1 MYKKTRITISV
12 GIMMSVRSDRK
23 APKKATL
30 KATMKF
36 FKHNMSLNRGNEWKN
51 CLL

>member
-12 GIMMSVRSDRK
+12 GITVSVRSDRK

-30 KATMKF
+30 KATMEF
-36 FKHNMSLNRGNEWKN
+36 FKYNTFLNRGSGWKN